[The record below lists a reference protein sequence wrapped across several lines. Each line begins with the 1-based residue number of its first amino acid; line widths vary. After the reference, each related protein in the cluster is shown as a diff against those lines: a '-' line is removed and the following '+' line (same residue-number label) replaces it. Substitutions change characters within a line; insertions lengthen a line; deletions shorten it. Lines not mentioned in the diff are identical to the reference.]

1 MIQFHLQIS
10 ILSTDSGF
18 WFLIPFHTESVP
30 CETCERLNDFYSS
43 LIDIVAVKGNK
54 GKVVCRGEDVRYWL
68 PVDNHTVPIEAQ
80 DVTSS
85 F

>member
-1 MIQFHLQIS
+1 M
-10 ILSTDSGF
+10 T
-18 WFLIPFHTESVP
+18 
-30 CETCERLNDFYSS
+30 FYSS
-43 LIDIVAVKGNK
+43 LIDIVVVKGNK